1 MRRHGQRKRLG
12 RPACCS
18 QGSGLRGPATGPR
31 SYRLPHRSGYGAA
44 VRTKWGLPII
54 IAIGFVFLLG
64 SSLALVEL
72 GTSKTTCRSVRFTT
86 VHRLGP
92 VCTTTGGTSPVVY
105 VILGV
110 AIVIGVI
117 CLAAGITVLAVRISA
132 PEPVGGQW
140 QGGGPLGYVG
150 PVVPESMVAM
160 GGPVG
165 TMPAGIGGP
174 FGQGPGGQS
183 ATGDQ
188 PESTGVPEAAGGEA
202 AASPP
207 PGWYEVSPGGPKR
220 WWDGTRWV
228 LTRIPEA
235 E

>member
-1 MRRHGQRKRLG
+1 M
-12 RPACCS
+12 
-18 QGSGLRGPATGPR
+18 
-31 SYRLPHRSGYGAA
+31 
-44 VRTKWGLPII
+44 RTKWGLPII

-72 GTSKTTCRSVRFTT
+72 GRSKTVCRSARFTT

-105 VILGV
+105 VILVV

-117 CLAAGITVLAVRISA
+117 CLAAGITVLAVRMSA
-132 PEPVGGQW
+132 PEPTGGPRLGTGPW
-140 QGGGPLGYVG
+140 QGGPLGYAG
-150 PVVPESMVAM
+150 PTGPQSMVVAGGPEATLTGTGGPLGPESGDQAM
-160 GGPVG
+160 
-165 TMPAGIGGP
+165 A
-174 FGQGPGGQS
+174 
-183 ATGDQ
+183 GDQ
-188 PESTGVPEAAGGEA
+188 PEAAGASE